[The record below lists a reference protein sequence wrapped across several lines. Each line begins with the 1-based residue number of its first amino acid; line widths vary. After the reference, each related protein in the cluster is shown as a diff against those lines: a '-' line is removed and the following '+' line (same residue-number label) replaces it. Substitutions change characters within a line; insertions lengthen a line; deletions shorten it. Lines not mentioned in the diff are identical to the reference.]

1 MRTKF
6 CIHFSCCWYHV
17 SKKCVEY
24 EKNSKIRMNEK
35 NISGKID
42 ILMQLCTVSLCKFQ
56 GKVLFLQNMDTV
68 LLRECFFLLGLVH
81 FFVTSCILHYFA
93 LFFNFVCKRHASL
106 KTKLTHV

>member
-1 MRTKF
+1 M
-6 CIHFSCCWYHV
+6 
-17 SKKCVEY
+17 
-24 EKNSKIRMNEK
+24 KNSKIRMNEK
-35 NISGKID
+35 NVSGKID

-68 LLRECFFLLGLVH
+68 LLRECFFFLLGLVH